1 MDIYPPLKPTLLLLA
16 EPAQDRWLLAKALQP
31 LCKLDAIAPCNF
43 DIPRLGRA
51 PLPDLILLDV
61 DLPGT
66 DSYGLCLKLTHDPVT
81 QRIPVILLS
90 QRLSADDELRGF
102 ESGAIDYITG
112 NTPLAIQVARVKAQL
127 ARQAGGGVLSN
138 VNQLL
143 EQDIQRRTRQVK
155 ATEDV
160 TIAALTAMAE
170 TRDTETGNHIRRT
183 QHYVR
188 ALSRQLQQHPR
199 FAAFL
204 TDSNIDMLFRSA
216 PLHDIGKVGIPDRI
230 LLKPG
235 RFDADEMAIMKTHT
249 TLGRDMIEQAERLIG
264 GKVDFLTMAKEI
276 AYAHQ
281 EKWDG
286 SGYPLGL
293 IGDAIPISARL
304 MALADVYDAIISRRV
319 YKEGMPHATA
329 VNIIVQGRGQHFDP
343 DIVDAFMDLLDEFQ
357 DIAQRFADS
366 DEDMQKKQD
375 YLEVATALSPGTAVT
390 STSTSTPTAAAS

>member
-1 MDIYPPLKPTLLLLA
+1 MDIYLPLKPTVLLLSGPPASQSPLA
-16 EPAQDRWLLAKALQP
+16 QALQP
-31 LCKLDAIAPCNF
+31 LCTLQTIDLSTVEITSLAK
-43 DIPRLGRA
+43 A
-51 PLPDLILLDV
+51 PLPDLILLDG
-61 DLPGT
+61 DQPGT
-66 DSYGLCLKLTHDPVT
+66 DSHGLCLRLSHDPVT
-81 QRIPVILLS
+81 QRIPVIIFSRQLTP
-90 QRLSADDELRGF
+90 AAELRGF
-102 ESGAIDYITG
+102 ESGAIDCIALS
-112 NTPLAIQVARVKAQL
+112 TPLAIQVARVKAQL
-127 ARQAGGGVLSN
+127 ARQAGGTVLGN
-138 VNQLL
+138 INQLL
-143 EQDIQRRTRQVK
+143 EQDILRRSQQV
-155 ATEDV
+155 TTTQDV
-160 TIAALTAMAE
+160 TIAALTALAE
-170 TRDTETGNHIRRT
+170 TRDNETGNHIRRT

-188 ALSRQLQQHPR
+188 ALSQQLQQHPR

-204 TDSNIDMLFRSA
+204 TDSNIDLLFRSA

-235 RFDADEMAIMKTHT
+235 RFDADEMTIMKTHT
-249 TLGRDMIEQAERLIG
+249 TLGRDVIEHAERLIG
-264 GKVDFLTMAKEI
+264 AKVDFLTLAKEI

-329 VNIIVQGRGQHFDP
+329 VQIIVKGRGQHFDP
-343 DIVDAFMDLLDEFQ
+343 DIVDAFLSLLDEFQ

-375 YLEVATALSPGTAVT
+375 YLEVATALSPGPGA
-390 STSTSTPTAAAS
+390 TSTPTAAAS

>member
-1 MDIYPPLKPTLLLLA
+1 MDIYPPLKPSVLLLA
-16 EPAQDRWLLAKALQP
+16 EPPADRSPLAQALQP
-31 LCKLDAIAPCNF
+31 LCTLKAIAPSAL
-43 DIPRLGRA
+43 DIPRLA
-51 PLPDLILLDV
+51 NEALPDLILLDG

-66 DSYGLCLKLTHDPVT
+66 DSHGLCLRLTQGSVT
-81 QRIPVILLS
+81 QRIPVIMLS
-90 QRLSADDELRGF
+90 RQLATADELRGF
-102 ESGAIDYITG
+102 ESGAIDYIALSA
-112 NTPLAIQVARVKAQL
+112 PLAIQVARVKAQL
-127 ARQAGGGVLSN
+127 ARQAGGTVLSH

-143 EQDIQRRTRQVK
+143 EQDILRRSQQVR
-155 ATEDV
+155 ATQDV
-160 TIAALTAMAE
+160 AIVALTAMAE

-249 TLGRDMIEQAERLIG
+249 TLGRDMIEHAEQLIG
-264 GKVDFLTMAKEI
+264 AKVDFLTMAKEI

-293 IGDAIPISARL
+293 CGDAIPISARL

-390 STSTSTPTAAAS
+390 STPTAAAS

>member
-1 MDIYPPLKPTLLLLA
+1 MDIYLPLQPTVLLLCEPPSAQSPLA
-16 EPAQDRWLLAKALQP
+16 QALQP
-31 LCKLDAIAPCNF
+31 LCTLQTIAPSRL
-43 DIPRLGRA
+43 DITGMTKA
-51 PLPDLILLDV
+51 PSPDLILLDG

-66 DSYGLCLKLTHDPVT
+66 DSQALCLRLTHDPIT
-81 QRIPVILLS
+81 QRIPVIMFSRELS
-90 QRLSADDELRGF
+90 TADELRGF
-102 ESGAIDYITG
+102 ESGAIDCIALSA
-112 NTPLAIQVARVKAQL
+112 PLAIQVARVKAQL
-127 ARQAGGGVLSN
+127 ARQAGGTVLGN
-138 VNQLL
+138 INQLL
-143 EQDIQRRTRQVK
+143 EQDILRRSQQV
-155 ATEDV
+155 TTTQDV
-160 TIAALTAMAE
+160 TIAALTALAE
-170 TRDTETGNHIRRT
+170 TRDNETGNHIRRT

-204 TDSNIDMLFRSA
+204 SDSNIDLLFRSA

-249 TLGRDMIEQAERLIG
+249 TLGRDVIEHAERLIG
-264 GKVDFLTMAKEI
+264 AKVDFLTLAKEI
-276 AYAHQ
+276 AYSHQ

-329 VNIIVQGRGQHFDP
+329 VQIIVQGRGQHFDP
-343 DIVDAFMDLLDEFQ
+343 DIVDAFLNLLDEFQ

-366 DEDMQKKQD
+366 DGDMQKKQE
-375 YLEVATALSPGTAVT
+375 YLAIATAPSPGTA
-390 STSTSTPTAAAS
+390 AAS

>member
-1 MDIYPPLKPTLLLLA
+1 MDIYPPLKPSVLLLA
-16 EPAQDRWLLAKALQP
+16 EPPADRSPLARALQP
-31 LCKLDAIAPCNF
+31 LCTLEAIAPNALDF
-43 DIPRLGRA
+43 PRLSQT
-51 PLPDLILLDV
+51 PLPDLILLDG

-66 DSYGLCLKLTHDPVT
+66 DSHRLCLRLTQGPVT

-90 QRLSADDELRGF
+90 QHLSADDELKGF
-102 ESGAIDYITG
+102 ESGAIDYIACSA
-112 NTPLAIQVARVKAQL
+112 PLAIQVARVKAQL
-127 ARQAGGGVLSN
+127 ARQAGGTVLSH

-143 EQDIQRRTRQVK
+143 EQDILRRTQQVT
-155 ATEDV
+155 ATQDV
-160 TIAALTAMAE
+160 AIIALTAMAE

-188 ALSRQLQQHPR
+188 ALSCQLQLHPR

-235 RFDADEMAIMKTHT
+235 RFDADETAIMKTHT
-249 TLGRDMIEQAERLIG
+249 TLGRDMIEHAEQLIG
-264 GKVDFLTMAKEI
+264 AKVDFLTMAKEI

-293 IGDAIPISARL
+293 CGDAIPISARL

-319 YKEGMPHATA
+319 YKEGLPHAKA
-329 VNIIVQGRGQHFDP
+329 VQIIVEGRGQHFDP
-343 DIVDAFMDLLDEFQ
+343 DIVDAFMGLQDEFQ
-357 DIAQRFADS
+357 AIARRFADTE
-366 DEDMQKKQD
+366 DDMQKKQA
-375 YLEVATALSPGTAVT
+375 YLATATALGPDTLA
-390 STSTSTPTAAAS
+390 TAAAATS

>member
-1 MDIYPPLKPTLLLLA
+1 MDIYPPLKPIVLMLAAPPAGQSPLAQALL
-16 EPAQDRWLLAKALQP
+16 P
-31 LCKLDAIAPCNF
+31 LCKLEAIAPSTLG
-43 DIPRLGRA
+43 IPRLANGA
-51 PLPDLILLDV
+51 LPDLILLDG
-61 DLPGT
+61 DLAGT
-66 DSYGLCLKLTHDPVT
+66 DSHGLCLRLSHDPVT
-81 QRIPVILLS
+81 QRTPVIIFS
-90 QRLSADDELRGF
+90 HQMSTADELRGF
-102 ESGAIDYITG
+102 ESGAIDCIALSA
-112 NTPLAIQVARVKAQL
+112 PLAVQVARVKAQL
-127 ARQAGGGVLSN
+127 ARQTGGAVLGN
-138 VNQLL
+138 INQLL
-143 EQDIQRRTRQVK
+143 EQDILRRSRQVK
-155 ATEDV
+155 ATEDL
-160 TIAALTAMAE
+160 TIVALTAMAE

-188 ALSRQLQQHPR
+188 ALSQQLQQHPR

-216 PLHDIGKVGIPDRI
+216 PLHDIGKVGIPARI

-249 TLGRDMIEQAERLIG
+249 TLGRDMIEHAERLIG
-264 GKVDFLTMAKEI
+264 AKVDFLTMAKEI

-293 IGDAIPISARL
+293 SGDAIPISARL
-304 MALADVYDAIISRRV
+304 LALADVYDAIISRRV

-343 DIVDAFMDLLDEFQ
+343 DIVDAFLSLLDEFQ
-357 DIAQRFADS
+357 DIARRFADS

-375 YLEVATALSPGTAVT
+375 YLEVATAVSPGTAAT
-390 STSTSTPTAAAS
+390 STATPTAAAS